1 MDGIG
6 TAWLAQA
13 GPPSKEDRNSRHV
26 HLRRFLMPV
35 LAAMV
40 VAGACS
46 DSSPVSEPAALPDE
60 ERSRADPIGC
70 ADVIDVVVTDEG
82 SGTYRFDVTVR
93 SADTGEE
100 KYADLWEV
108 RAPDGTV
115 LGRRVLTHPHVE
127 EQPFTRS
134 QGGIIIPETVTV
146 VMIVAR
152 DTVGGFCG
160 EPFEISIP

>member
-1 MDGIG
+1 MRSHRL
-6 TAWLAQA
+6 LAPILA
-13 GPPSKEDRNSRHV
+13 V
-26 HLRRFLMPV
+26 VV
-35 LAAMV
+35 LAA
-40 VAGACS
+40 ACT
-46 DSSPVSEPAALPDE
+46 DSSLVSDPAAVADE
-60 ERSRADPIGC
+60 EGVRADPNGC
-70 ADVIDVVVTDEG
+70 ADVIDVVVADEG
-82 SGTYRFDVTVR
+82 SRTYRFDVTVR

-115 LGRRVLTHPHVE
+115 LGRRELTHPHVE

-134 QGGIIIPETVTV
+134 QSGISIPGTVTV
-146 VMIVAR
+146 VTVVAR